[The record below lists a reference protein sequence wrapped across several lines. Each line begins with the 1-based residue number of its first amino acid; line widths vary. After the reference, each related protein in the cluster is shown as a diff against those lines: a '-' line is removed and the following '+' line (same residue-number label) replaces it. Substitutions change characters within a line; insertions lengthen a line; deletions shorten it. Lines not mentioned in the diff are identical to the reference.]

1 MKKTNFIW
9 LGVIIFLSF
18 QFLSAYSYEITPS
31 VKAVNEKTEGCD
43 CRGDLDRNGVINPV
57 DLEYM
62 AKVIQHE
69 IIPDPSL
76 AECADLNY
84 NGLSYEMGDYAILQ
98 SWMNAYHVILC
109 GKEKLTLASLKI
121 SKVKAK
127 PGETFT
133 LPVLIKNYITVG
145 GIELQIEFDPT
156 LLYFKGVQRG
166 VALAVKD
173 SSGSYQWEFFAYRQL
188 PNPGSFI
195 YKLEIVALYDIK
207 NAHKGVP
214 LQPVSDFV
222 ELAELKFQVAPD
234 NNLLGT
240 EVPVNF
246 NWDPNNCYENCLTV
260 DRTGDILYVSNDTL
274 QFNFS
279 DCDTTYSY
287 TKYRVV
293 TSLHFEN
300 GEVEIPEPPVAQIGD
315 INLNGIPY
323 EVADAVLF
331 LSYFMEGT
339 AVFTL
344 DSAQQIA
351 NSDIDGNG
359 KVLTLSDFVLMTRIM
374 RHDAI
379 PGDTT
384 GYSDKI
390 AYFTTSVRD
399 SIFLFSFNSEAPVG
413 AALFTFACS
422 DIQALPYLYST
433 NMDLI
438 YKINNNE
445 LRVLVLSLGGA
456 NIPSGPVDLLAIP
469 LENACTLTILEV
481 VDDKGRVMK
490 AIYGQTGISDQP
502 ALDLPKSFALLPNY
516 PNPFN
521 PETYIEYT
529 LPADCQVT
537 LAVYNILGQKVRT
550 LINEHQSA
558 GIKSVRW
565 DSKDDS
571 GNQVSAGVYFYSIK
585 ADNFTQTKKMILLK

>member
-1 MKKTNFIW
+1 M
-9 LGVIIFLSF
+9 II
-18 QFLSAYSYEITPS
+18 
-31 VKAVNEKTEGCD
+31 
-43 CRGDLDRNGVINPV
+43 
-57 DLEYM
+57 
-62 AKVIQHE
+62 
-69 IIPDPSL
+69 
-76 AECADLNY
+76 
-84 NGLSYEMGDYAILQ
+84 
-98 SWMNAYHVILC
+98 C
-109 GKEKLTLASLKI
+109 GKEPLTLASLKI
-121 SKVKAK
+121 SKAKAK

-145 GIELQIEFDPT
+145 GIYLQVEFDPT
-156 LLYFKGVQRG
+156 LLYLKGVERG
-166 VALAVKD
+166 AALAVKD
-173 SSGSYQWEFFAYRQL
+173 STESYQWEYFGYRRI
-188 PNPGSFI
+188 PNSDSFI
-195 YKLEIVALYDIK
+195 YRLEIVALYDIK
-207 NAHKGVP
+207 TPHKGVP
-214 LQPVSDFV
+214 LQPVSDFA

-234 NNLLGT
+234 NNPLGT
-240 EVPVNF
+240 EIPVNF
-246 NWDPNNCYENCLTV
+246 YWDSNFCYENSLWDT
-260 DRTGDILYVSNDTL
+260 TGDILYVSNDTL

-287 TKYRVV
+287 TKYKVV

-300 GEVEIPEPPVAQIGD
+300 GEVEIPEPPVAQVGD
-315 INLNGIPY
+315 LNLNGIPY
-323 EVADAVLF
+323 EVGDAVLF
-331 LSYFMEGT
+331 LSYFMEGPS
-339 AVFTL
+339 VFIL
-344 DSAQQIA
+344 DSSLQIA

-413 AALFTFACS
+413 AALFTFDCS
-422 DIQALPYLYST
+422 DTLTMPYLYST

-445 LRVLVLSLGGA
+445 LRVLIFNFGDT

-502 ALDLPKSFALLPNY
+502 AHDLPKSFALLPNY

-550 LINEHQSA
+550 LINEHQPA
-558 GIKSVRW
+558 GLKSVRW
-565 DSKDDS
+565 DGKDDS

-585 ADNFTQTKKMILLK
+585 ADNFTQAKKMILLK

>member
-1 MKKTNFIW
+1 MKKLSIIW

-18 QFLSAYSYEITPS
+18 QFLSTYSSEIKPS
-31 VKAVNEKTEGCD
+31 VKAVNEETDGCN
-43 CRGDLDRNGVINPV
+43 CRGDLDRNGVINPA

-62 AKVIQHE
+62 AKVIRHE
-69 IIPDPSL
+69 ISPDPSL

-84 NGLSYEMGDYAILQ
+84 NGLSYEMGDYTILQ
-98 SWMNAYHVILC
+98 SWMSAYHVILC

-145 GIELQIEFDPT
+145 GFDLQIGFDPT

-166 VALAVKD
+166 EALAVID
-173 SSGSYQWEFFAYRQL
+173 STGSYQWEYFTYRQI

-195 YKLEIVALYDIK
+195 YKLEILGIYEIR
-207 NAHKGVP
+207 NLHKGVP

-222 ELAELKFQVAPD
+222 ELAVIKFQVAFD
-234 NNLLGT
+234 NSLRGT
-240 EVPVNF
+240 KVPVNF
-246 NWDPNNCYENCLTV
+246 YWDSNTCTENSLC
-260 DRTGDILYVSNDTL
+260 DQTGNILHVSNDTL
-274 QFNFS
+274 QFNFI
-279 DCDTTYSY
+279 DCDTSNIYGN
-287 TKYRVV
+287 RVV
-293 TSLHFEN
+293 TSLHFED
-300 GEVEIPEPPVAQIGD
+300 GEVNIPEAPVAQVGD

-339 AVFTL
+339 AVFTI
-344 DSAQQIA
+344 DSAQQVA

-374 RHDAI
+374 LHGAT

-390 AYFTTSVRD
+390 AYFTTSLRD
-399 SIFLFSFNSEAPVG
+399 SIFLFSFNSEAPIG
-413 AALFTFACS
+413 AALFTFDCS

-445 LRVLVLSLGGA
+445 LRVLVFSLGGA

-490 AIYGQTGISDQP
+490 AIYGTTGISDQP
-502 ALDLPKSFALLPNY
+502 AHDVPKTFALLPNY

-521 PETYIEYT
+521 PETFIEYT

-550 LINEHQSA
+550 LINEYQLA
-558 GIKSVRW
+558 GLKSVRW
-565 DSKDDS
+565 DGKDDS

>member
-109 GKEKLTLASLKI
+109 GKEELTLASLKI

-145 GIELQIEFDPT
+145 GIDLQIEFDPT
-156 LLYFKGVQRG
+156 LLYFKGVERG
-166 VALAVKD
+166 AALAVKD
-173 SSGSYQWEFFAYRQL
+173 STGSYQWEYFSYRQM
-188 PNPGSFI
+188 PNPGSVI
-195 YKLEIVALYDIK
+195 YRLEILAIYELY
-207 NAHKGVP
+207 NNHKATP
-214 LQPVSDFV
+214 LQPNSDFV
-222 ELAELKFQVAPD
+222 ELAVLKFQVASD

-240 EVPVNF
+240 DVPVNF
-246 NWDPNNCYENCLTV
+246 YWNLNTCTENSLC
-260 DRTGDILYVSNDTL
+260 DQSGNILYVSNDTL
-274 QFNFS
+274 QFNFY
-279 DCDTTYSY
+279 DCDTSNTGN
-287 TKYRVV
+287 RVV

-300 GEVEIPEPPVAQIGD
+300 GEVVVPEPPVAQVGD

-339 AVFTL
+339 AVFTI
-344 DSAQQIA
+344 DPGKQIRG
-351 NSDIDGNG
+351 SDIDGNG
-359 KVLTLSDFVLMTRIM
+359 AYLTLSDFLLLVRIIQG
-374 RHDAI
+374 RAY
-379 PGDTT
+379 PGDSTGTT
-384 GYSDKI
+384 DKI
-390 AYFTTSVRD
+390 AYFSFPRRD
-399 SIFLFSFNSEAPVG
+399 SIFLIAFNSEAPVG
-413 AALFTFACS
+413 AALFTFDCS
-422 DIQALPYLYST
+422 DTQPTPYIYST
-433 NMDLI
+433 DMDI
-438 YKINNNE
+438 MYKVVSGQ
-445 LRVLVLSLGGA
+445 LRVLVYSFKDKV
-456 NIPSGPVDLLAIP
+456 NIPVGPVDLLAVP
-469 LENACTLTILEV
+469 RNQGCGLQYLEV
-481 VDDKGRVMK
+481 VDDKGRVMR
-490 AIYGQTGISDQP
+490 ATHGQTGISDQP
-502 ALDLPKSFALLPNY
+502 AHDLPKSFALLPNR

-537 LAVYNILGQKVRT
+537 LAIYNILGQKVRT

-565 DSKDDS
+565 DGKDDS

-585 ADNFTQTKKMILLK
+585 ADNFTQTKKMVLLK

>member
-1 MKKTNFIW
+1 MKKSNFIW
-9 LGVIIFLSF
+9 LGAIIFLSF
-18 QFLSAYSYEITPS
+18 QFLSAYSSEIKPS
-31 VKAVNEKTEGCD
+31 VKAVNEKTDGCN
-43 CRGDLDRNGVINPV
+43 CRGDLDRNGIINPV

-98 SWMNAYHVILC
+98 SWMSAYHVILC
-109 GKEKLTLASLKI
+109 GKEELTLASLKI
-121 SKVKAK
+121 SRVKAK

-145 GIELQIEFDPT
+145 GIDLQIEFDAT

-166 VALAVKD
+166 AALTVKD
-173 SSGSYQWEFFAYRQL
+173 STGNYQWEYFTYRQI
-188 PNPGSFI
+188 PNPGSFF
-195 YKLEIVALYDIK
+195 YRLEILGIFDIR
-207 NAHKGVP
+207 NLHKGVP
-214 LQPVSDFV
+214 LLPVNDFV

-234 NNLLGT
+234 NNLLGS
-240 EVPVNF
+240 EVPVDFYWN
-246 NWDPNNCYENCLTV
+246 PNDCAENSMC
-260 DRTGDILYVSNDTL
+260 DQTGNILYVSNDTL
-274 QFNFS
+274 QFNFN
-279 DCDTTYSY
+279 DCDTSYSY
-287 TKYRVV
+287 SNRVV
-293 TSLHFEN
+293 TSLHFED
-300 GEVEIPEPPVAQIGD
+300 GEVEIPELPVTQVGD

-339 AVFTL
+339 SVFTL

-413 AALFTFACS
+413 AALFTFDCS
-422 DIQALPYLYST
+422 DTLAVPYLYST

-445 LRVLVLSLGGA
+445 LRVLVFSLGGA

-469 LENACTLTILEV
+469 LENACTLTNLEV

-502 ALDLPKSFALLPNY
+502 AHDLPKSFALLPNY

-537 LAVYNILGQKVRT
+537 LAVYNILGQRVRT
-550 LINEHQSA
+550 LINEYQSA
-558 GIKSVRW
+558 GLKSVRW
-565 DSKDDS
+565 DGKNDS

-585 ADNFTQTKKMILLK
+585 ADNFTQAKKMILLK

>member
-1 MKKTNFIW
+1 MKKLSIIW
-9 LGVIIFLSF
+9 LGVIIFLLF
-18 QFLSAYSYEITPS
+18 QFLSAYSSGITPA
-31 VKAVNEKTEGCD
+31 VKALNEETAGCD

-69 IIPDPSL
+69 ISPDPSL

-84 NGLSYEMGDYAILQ
+84 NGLSYEMSDYTILQ
-98 SWMNAYHVILC
+98 SWMSAYHVILC
-109 GKEKLTLASLKI
+109 GDEKL
-121 SKVKAK
+121 
-127 PGETFT
+127 
-133 LPVLIKNYITVG
+133 
-145 GIELQIEFDPT
+145 
-156 LLYFKGVQRG
+156 
-166 VALAVKD
+166 
-173 SSGSYQWEFFAYRQL
+173 
-188 PNPGSFI
+188 
-195 YKLEIVALYDIK
+195 
-207 NAHKGVP
+207 
-214 LQPVSDFV
+214 
-222 ELAELKFQVAPD
+222 
-234 NNLLGT
+234 
-240 EVPVNF
+240 
-246 NWDPNNCYENCLTV
+246 
-260 DRTGDILYVSNDTL
+260 
-274 QFNFS
+274 
-279 DCDTTYSY
+279 
-287 TKYRVV
+287 
-293 TSLHFEN
+293 
-300 GEVEIPEPPVAQIGD
+300 IGD
-315 INLNGIPY
+315 LNLNLIPY

-331 LSYFMEGT
+331 LSYFIEGT

-445 LRVLVLSLGGA
+445 LRVLVFSLGGA

-502 ALDLPKSFALLPNY
+502 AHDLPKSFALLPNY

-521 PETYIEYT
+521 PETYIEYA

-537 LAVYNILGQKVRT
+537 LAIYNILGQKVKT

-565 DSKDDS
+565 DGKDDS

>member
-69 IIPDPSL
+69 ISPDPSL

-84 NGLSYEMGDYAILQ
+84 NGLSYEMGDYTILQ
-98 SWMNAYHVILC
+98 SWMSAYHVILC
-109 GKEKLTLASLKI
+109 GKEELTLASLKI

-145 GIELQIEFDPT
+145 GFDLQIGFDPT

-166 VALAVKD
+166 EALAVID
-173 SSGSYQWEFFAYRQL
+173 STGSYQWEYFTYRQI

-195 YKLEIVALYDIK
+195 YKLEILGIYEIR
-207 NAHKGVP
+207 NLHKGVP

-222 ELAELKFQVAPD
+222 ELAKLKFQVASD
-234 NNLLGT
+234 NSLRGT

-246 NWDPNNCYENCLTV
+246 YWSSSTCTENSLS
-260 DRTGDILYVSNDTL
+260 DQTGTILHVSNDTT
-274 QFNFS
+274 QFSFN
-279 DCDTTYSY
+279 DCDTSNSY
-287 TKYRVV
+287 GNRVV

-300 GEVEIPEPPVAQIGD
+300 GEVDIPEAPVAQVGD
-315 INLNGIPY
+315 INLDGVPY
-323 EVADAVLF
+323 EIGDATLYA
-331 LSYFMEGT
+331 SYFLQGIS
-339 AVFTL
+339 VFTIDPGKQIR
-344 DSAQQIA
+344 DS
-351 NSDIDGNG
+351 DVDRNG
-359 KVLTLSDFVLMTRIM
+359 TYLTLSDFLLLVRIM
-374 RHDAI
+374 QGRAY
-379 PGDTT
+379 PGDSTGTT
-384 GYSDKI
+384 DKI
-390 AYFTTSVRD
+390 AYFSFPRKD
-399 SIFLFSFNSEAPVG
+399 SIFLIAFNSEAPVG
-413 AALFTFACS
+413 VALFTFSCL
-422 DIQALPYLYST
+422 DTQPTPYIYST
-433 NMDLI
+433 DMDI
-438 YKINNNE
+438 MYKVVGGQ
-445 LRVLVLSLGGA
+445 LRVLVYSFKDKV
-456 NIPSGPVDLLAIP
+456 NIPVGPVDLLAVPRNQGCGLQYI
-469 LENACTLTILEV
+469 EV
-481 VDDKGRVMK
+481 VDDKGRVMR
-490 AIYGQTGISDQP
+490 ATYGQTGISDQP

-565 DSKDDS
+565 DGKDDS

-585 ADNFTQTKKMILLK
+585 ADNFTQTKKMVLLK

>member
-1 MKKTNFIW
+1 MKKLSIIW
-9 LGVIIFLSF
+9 LGVIIFLLF
-18 QFLSAYSYEITPS
+18 QFLSAYSSEIKPS
-31 VKAVNEKTEGCD
+31 VRAVNEETVGCS

-69 IIPDPSL
+69 IVPDPSL

-84 NGLSYEMGDYAILQ
+84 NGLSYEMGDYMVLQ
-98 SWMNAYHVILC
+98 NWMSPYHVILC

-127 PGETFT
+127 PGETFI
-133 LPVLIKNYITVG
+133 LPVLIKNFVTIG
-145 GIELQIEFDPT
+145 GIDLQIEFDFT
-156 LLYFKGVQRG
+156 LLYFKGVERG
-166 VALAVKD
+166 SAMAVKD
-173 SSGSYQWEFFAYRQL
+173 TTGNYQWEYFTYRQI
-188 PNPGSFI
+188 PNPGSFF
-195 YKLEIVALYDIK
+195 YRLEILGIYDLR
-207 NAHKGVP
+207 NNHKGVP
-214 LQPVSDFV
+214 LQPISDFV
-222 ELAELKFQVAPD
+222 ELAELKFQVASD

-246 NWDPNNCYENCLTV
+246 SWSSSTCAENSMS
-260 DRTGDILYVSNDTL
+260 DQTGNILYVSNDTL
-274 QFNFS
+274 QFNFN
-279 DCDTTYSY
+279 DCDTSYSY
-287 TKYRVV
+287 SNRVV

-300 GEVEIPEPPVAQIGD
+300 GEVNIPEPPVAQIGD

-339 AVFTL
+339 SVFTI

-374 RHDAI
+374 GGSAI

-390 AYFTTSVRD
+390 AYYATSVRH

-413 AALFTFACS
+413 AALFTFDCS
-422 DIQALPYLYST
+422 DTLAVPYLYST

-438 YKINNNE
+438 YKINNDK
-445 LRVLVLSLGGA
+445 LRVLVFSSVGA

-469 LENACTLTILEV
+469 LENACTLTNLEV

-502 ALDLPKSFALLPNY
+502 AHELPKSFALLPNY

-521 PETYIEYT
+521 PETYIEYA
-529 LPADCQVT
+529 LPSDCQVT
-537 LAVYNILGQKVRT
+537 LAIYNILGQRVKT
-550 LINEHQSA
+550 LINEYQSA
-558 GIKSVRW
+558 GLKSIRW
-565 DSKDDS
+565 DGKDDS
-571 GNQVSAGVYFYSIK
+571 GNRVSAGIYFYSIK
-585 ADNFTQTKKMILLK
+585 ADNFTQAKKMILLK